1 MVMLYEE
8 LSASPLRYKNVVVAP
23 PGAIDCSPCR
33 TGTSAMLA
41 RLHHLG
47 ALDVGGVLINEGI
60 LGTTFLGRVA
70 RRVEVGDIRGIVPE
84 ITGRAYMTGLH
95 QWVLDPGI
103 HSPEAFCCSRALSG
117 EE

>member
-47 ALDVGGVLINEGI
+47 ALDAGGVLINEGI

-95 QWVLDPGI
+95 QWVLDPEDPFPGG
-103 HSPEAFCCSRALSG
+103 FVLQ
-117 EE
+117 